1 MLRRPSRQSS
11 ILPSC
16 GMDSS
21 SSHSQSS
28 SYLGYGRSYSNS
40 SCGDP
45 YASRSSFGS
54 SSYDLGSKRRSSYS
68 SKEILPSFVKNSTS
82 WLALGL
88 AFFILVSG
96 YYQSQFQWLTRELHV
111 DSLDQVVQTYQEL
124 YNEKISRKR
133 SSSEMDERYS
143 IMERLNSKL
152 HKEKEDLRITYEKK
166 IMKEFTNRRQEED
179 RLIAREEAF
188 KSQIKVLQ
196 TAASREARRSVTDK

>member
-1 MLRRPSRQSS
+1 MLRRQSRSS
-11 ILPSC
+11 TILPSN

-21 SSHSQSS
+21 SSSQSS
-28 SYLGYGRSYSNS
+28 SYLGYGRSS
-40 SCGDP
+40 SSGDP

-54 SSYDLGSKRRSSYS
+54 CTYDLGSKRRSSYS

-88 AFFILVSG
+88 AVFILATG
-96 YYQSQFQWLTRELHV
+96 YYQSQFQWVTRELHV
-111 DSLDQVVQTYQEL
+111 DSLEQVVQTYHEL
-124 YNEKISRKR
+124 HNEKISRKR

-152 HKEKEDLRITYEKK
+152 HKEKEELRTNYEKK
-166 IMKEFTNRRQEED
+166 MMKEFASRREEED
-179 RLIAREEAF
+179 RLISREEAF

-196 TAASREARRSVTDK
+196 NAASREAQRSVEDK